1 MKHYRTLL
9 PTYLKGLVSGKYTL
23 QQASESTGYSKTWLC
38 ILKQKYLKQGFEC
51 LEHHNKNRVPA
62 IAKPK
67 ELREKIAFIY
77 ADKYKDVNFQF
88 FRRCLAEFENIKISY
103 STLRSIL
110 KAYGLVSPE
119 AHKIKRKNKAKR
131 PRIRRENFGDMI
143 QIDGTP
149 FQWFYKFGNTKRYC
163 LVGAIDDATS
173 RITGLYMTEYECF
186 YGYCEILRQTIKRH
200 GIPREIYSDRAA
212 IFCVTPKNKQ
222 NLTQW
227 EQLEGLHD
235 KKTQWQRVLD
245 DLKIHQILAWSPEA
259 KGRVERMWKT
269 IQGELPQLFF
279 LNNIKTVE
287 QANKYLEK
295 IYIDKFNANFS
306 VEPARGDTF
315 FLENDKNLDD
325 ILCAKIP
332 RKTDKDGCIS
342 FHGYKFHIENCP
354 LVSYRHCLLC
364 ISERGLFVRFEN
376 DTNYYPV
383 QILDVFQRELS
394 DTMPQVVE
402 NIIYRYMFAYAKEIS
417 A

>member
-9 PTYLKGLVSGKYTL
+9 PTYLKGLSIGKYTL

-38 ILKQKYLKQGFEC
+38 LLKKKYKKEGFNC
-51 LEHHNKNRVPA
+51 LEHHNKNRSPA
-62 IAKPK
+62 TKKPK
-67 ELREKIAFIY
+67 ELRERIAKIY
-77 ADKYKDVNFQF
+77 AEKYKDVNFQF
-88 FRRCLAEFENIKISY
+88 YRRCLFEFENIKISY
-103 STLRSIL
+103 TTLRSIM
-110 KAYGLVSPE
+110 KEYGQISPE
-119 AHKIKRKNKAKR
+119 AHRIKKNKKAKR
-131 PRIRRENFGDMI
+131 PRLRRDNFGDMI

-186 YGYCEILRQTIKRH
+186 YGYCEILRQTITRH

-212 IFCVTPKNKQ
+212 IFCVTPKNKH

-235 KKTQWQRVLD
+235 KKTQWQRVLE

-259 KGRVERMWKT
+259 KGRVERMWRT

-279 LNNIKTVE
+279 LNKIQTVE
-287 QANKYLEK
+287 QANAWLQNV
-295 IYIDKFNANFS
+295 YIDKFNNQYS
-306 VEPARGDTF
+306 VKASKDDEF
-315 FLENDKNLDD
+315 FLPNANNLDD
-325 ILCAKIP
+325 VLCAKIP
-332 RKTDKDGCIS
+332 RRTDKEGCIS
-342 FHGYKFHIENCP
+342 FHSYKFHIENCWRVVHRP
-354 LVSYRHCLLC
+354 CILC
-364 ISERGLFVRFEN
+364 ISERGIFAKFEN
-376 DTNYYPV
+376 DSKYYPV
-383 QILDVFQRELS
+383 KCLDDFQRDIS

-402 NIIYRYMFAYAKEIS
+402 NIIYRYMYACSKEIS